1 MNMNSERLFFY
12 IHRFNTLLP
21 AGGLFF
27 LMCIVGWSFI
37 SSQGTSR
44 GKEILPPTGVEVST
58 EDVLRVQLANFDV
71 GADNLILYVS
81 ANSGKQGY
89 EGRDNETRN
98 LLFLS
103 TGSEKAQWLFP
114 DQNQV
119 LNRIVPL
126 DSSNNSSRAI
136 YIESKKK
143 TNADEASKS
152 AKVNLSLVRSDGSK
166 LTSLISDVEEI
177 MQHKERGDDLQI
189 TYQKDD
195 SIRSMR
201 VSLIDF
207 TIKSDRLVVS
217 LSDVRK

>member
-1 MNMNSERLFFY
+1 MTSKKFFFY
-12 IHRFNTLLP
+12 LQRFNALIP
-21 AGGLFF
+21 AGGL
-27 LMCIVGWSFI
+27 LLLVCLVGWSFI
-37 SSQGTSR
+37 SSQGTTR
-44 GKEILPPTGVEVST
+44 GKEILAPTGVDVST
-58 EDVLRVQLANFDV
+58 EDALRVQLANFDV

-81 ANSGKQGY
+81 SNSGKQGY

-98 LLFLS
+98 ILFLS

-119 LNRIVPL
+119 LSRIIPL
-126 DSSNNSSRAI
+126 DSSNDSSRAI

-143 TNADEASKS
+143 TDADETSKS
-152 AKVNLSLVRSDGSK
+152 AKVTLILVRSDGSK

-207 TIKSDRLVVS
+207 KIKSDRLVVS
-217 LSDVRK
+217 LSAVRK